1 MGFPVHGTGNGD
13 SLALTARELA
23 DRSAQLRNADI
34 QLIKDLACL
43 TQHIRAIKH
52 SNNAELTAHSLT
64 TQEDVCTG
72 IEIVSEESYHF
83 AGMNVQADMIY
94 CYQASEALIE
104 IFDL

>member
-23 DRSAQLRNADI
+23 DRSAQLMNADI

-43 TQHIRAIKH
+43 TQHIGAIKH
-52 SNNAELTAHSLT
+52 SNNDELTADALT

-72 IEIVSEESYHF
+72 IEIVAQGQILVDGFYP
-83 AGMNVQADMIY
+83 
-94 CYQASEALIE
+94 ASSCFQRRREGYRFTI
-104 IFDL
+104 

>member
-1 MGFPVHGTGNGD
+1 MSFPVHGAGNGD

-43 TQHIRAIKH
+43 TQHVGAIKH
-52 SNNAELTAHSLT
+52 SNDAELTAHSLT

-72 IEIVSEESYHF
+72 IEVVAQGQILVDGFYP
-83 AGMNVQADMIY
+83 
-94 CYQASEALIE
+94 ASSCFQRRRERHRFTI
-104 IFDL
+104 

>member
-72 IEIVSEESYHF
+72 IEIVAQGQILVDGFLPAPLSPRSPTTSP
-83 AGMNVQADMIY
+83 GCM
-94 CYQASEALIE
+94 SRLT
-104 IFDL
+104 

>member
-1 MGFPVHGTGNGD
+1 MGFAVDGTGNGD
-13 SLALTARELA
+13 GLALTAGELA

-72 IEIVSEESYHF
+72 IEIVAQGQILVDGFYP
-83 AGMNVQADMIY
+83 
-94 CYQASEALIE
+94 ASSCLQLRREGYRFTI
-104 IFDL
+104 